1 MFRSNQNHSWRVSSI
16 WYLSIFER
24 FFRFRDCNN
33 CRSIV
38 WKTRSTFC
46 MLKHFFFTSTYVLQL
61 KRKYLLNSFSL
72 SLSLTKERRG
82 DGNNKTHNIKLAV
95 TLFKYNITRFALS
108 LSLSLS
114 CIKHTHSLSL
124 SFSHSL
130 VITISPVEKKT
141 NNEVYNDFGCQWQ
154 KMCNLTYNG
163 ISFSHILLS
172 FLSLSLSLSLSNNL
186 FYSFTLIYSPPS
198 SLNIS
203 LSLDKLS
210 ML

>member
-1 MFRSNQNHSWRVSSI
+1 M
-16 WYLSIFER
+16 R
-24 FFRFRDCNN
+24 FIKIYVTKWGPINLECFVRTKTTLDEFPAFD

-124 SFSHSL
+124 
-130 VITISPVEKKT
+130 
-141 NNEVYNDFGCQWQ
+141 
-154 KMCNLTYNG
+154 
-163 ISFSHILLS
+163 
-172 FLSLSLSLSLSNNL
+172 FLSLSRDHDLAGCKK
-186 FYSFTLIYSPPS
+186 
-198 SLNIS
+198 
-203 LSLDKLS
+203 DKQWGL
-210 ML
+210 